1 MAALGGGH
9 EAPWMGEPGGREG
22 VYDLSR
28 QSGEGKEE
36 EEDDTSRQSSEGKEG
51 EEEEDTSRQP
61 GEGEYNISRQPG
73 GEASFMP
80 AIRDVVNTRNL
91 ILCES
96 DPPGPVPDGARLS
109 GPEVS
114 TTGQG

>member
-28 QSGEGKEE
+28 QSGEGKGG
-36 EEDDTSRQSSEGKEG
+36 EEDDTSQ
-51 EEEEDTSRQP
+51 QP

-73 GEASFMP
+73 GEAFFMP